1 MLRRQVPSGAVGEDV
16 QQLEQEV
23 KLDPSPGWALP
34 DLSGILPGVQAEAI
48 PDVALE
54 TTYYDTADLRLARHN
69 LTLRFRRQTEL
80 VPGAR
85 RTDDRTTTEV
95 WTVKLPASSADNTV
109 LARTEVTW
117 PAEGSPGAPAG
128 RRTARRARATG
139 RGLQS
144 RDYEFEKVHAEAAHF
159 VQAVALGRPLEPVA
173 HLSSLRRRTEL
184 RTSDGRPLAE
194 IDEDTITGRD
204 LLATQERLPRHGG
217 TPDVRFR
224 EVEVEL
230 ADGGAVEVLDAV
242 VRRLEA
248 AGARRSPGKSKL
260 ARVLA
265 GGSPEVSLQDLYRPA
280 PVGGQ
285 GQEVAM
291 SEVLRDQ
298 ARSCLDALVDHD
310 PAIRLDDPDP
320 EHIHKSRVA
329 TRRFRTILREFAP
342 LVTYGS
348 GADLSQRGHGVGT
361 GHPIE
366 SAEAGGPES
375 LAAGGQARPDD
386 TGVTP
391 NRTGDRTGEGA
402 YGAGAAGKEINA
414 AEVWFAAISEDLKWL
429 GGILG
434 SVRDSDVRMQSLED
448 HCAQLPATDGPA
460 VALLLATAK
469 GQRQSRHEELREAM
483 SAGRYLDLLRSL
495 DALASGPTSRSPVP
509 NALWVLLSEPAAT
522 GMPALAHRQWRALRK
537 AVRRLGRAPSNDALH
552 RVRIQAK
559 RVRYLAEVAAPVVRP
574 AAHRDAATLTA
585 KAATLLQDV
594 LGDLHDG
601 VVTEEWL
608 RETALVAATSA
619 DRTALVAMGLA
630 AGQLIAIEQQTQRTS
645 RAKWP
650 AIWHR
655 LDRKSLR
662 SWASDNQ

>member
-1 MLRRQVPSGAVGEDV
+1 V

-23 KLDPSPGWALP
+23 KLDPSPGWVLP
-34 DLSGILPGVQAEAI
+34 DLFGILPGVQAEAI

-54 TTYYDTADLRLARHN
+54 TTYYDTSDLRLARHN

-117 PAEGSPGAPAG
+117 PAQGSPGVPAG
-128 RRTARRARATG
+128 RRAARRTRATG

-144 RDYEFEKVHAEAAHF
+144 RDYEFEKVHAEAVQF

-204 LLATQERLPRHGG
+204 LLATQERLPRHGD

-230 ADGGAVEVLDAV
+230 AEGSAVEVLDAV

-265 GGSPEVSLQDLYRPA
+265 GGSSEVSLQDLYRPA
-280 PVGGQ
+280 PAGGH

-342 LVTYGS
+342 LVTYSS
-348 GADLSQRGHGVGT
+348 GADLSQIGHGVGT
-361 GHPIE
+361 GSPTE
-366 SAEAGGPES
+366 STEAGGPES
-375 LAAGGQARPDD
+375 FAASSQSRLDD
-386 TGVTP
+386 TGVTAE
-391 NRTGDRTGEGA
+391 RTGDRAGDRAGDTTGGRTGA
-402 YGAGAAGKEINA
+402 GARGAGAAGEEINA
-414 AEVWFAAISEDLKWL
+414 AELWFAAISEDLKWL

-448 HCAQLPATDGPA
+448 HCAQLPATDAPA
-460 VALLLATAK
+460 VALLLATAR
-469 GQRQSRHEELREAM
+469 GQRQSRHEAMREAM
-483 SAGRYLDLLRSL
+483 STGRYLDLLRSL
-495 DALASGPTSRSPVP
+495 DALASGPGPRSPVP

-522 GMPALAHRQWRALRK
+522 GMPALAHQQWRALRK
-537 AVRRLGRAPSNDALH
+537 AVRRLGPAPSDDALH

-574 AAHRDAATLTA
+574 AAHRDAASLTA
-585 KAATLLQDV
+585 KAATVLQDV

-608 RETALVAATSA
+608 RKTALVAATSA
-619 DRTALVAMGLA
+619 DPAALVAMGLA
-630 AGQLIAIEQQTQRTS
+630 AGQLIAVEQQTQRAS

-650 AIWHR
+650 VIWHR

-662 SWASDNQ
+662 TWASDTQ